1 MKSSLNQLSYAAPVD
16 SGWKSLCKVGGVT
29 ALAAVALA
37 PAEVAIALLPG
48 VDQTLAHTVTVI
60 DWFRLFQNHW
70 FLGLRSLGLL
80 NLIGAALLMPTILA
94 IYSVLRRGHDAFAAL
109 GTILFFVGIA
119 VYVAGSRAFPMLSLS
134 GQYASAATDGQRSLF
149 AAAGQAMLAEGQSRA
164 GILLIESACLVISIV
179 MLRGA
184 VFSKLTAWAGILGN
198 MLMMILEIAFI
209 PPRGVGMAVAA
220 AGGFST
226 MAWYFLIG
234 RGLLRLGSL
243 EAAV

>member
-1 MKSSLNQLSYAAPVD
+1 M
-16 SGWKSLCKVGGVT
+16 
-29 ALAAVALA
+29 AAVALA

>member
-1 MKSSLNQLSYAAPVD
+1 M
-16 SGWKSLCKVGGVT
+16 
-29 ALAAVALA
+29 AAVALA

-164 GILLIESACLVISIV
+164 GILLIESACLVISLV